1 MLKIVFLAEV
11 LACLLQSD
19 I

>member
-19 I
+19 M